1 MPEEAFSI
9 IEYLHLIEL
18 TFAPV
23 HIDYVKQFLFSLNT
37 RLRLPSL
44 NSLCIEYEKRLT
56 VTENFTRNA
65 TRTNCAKL
73 KSIVNNVLVE

>member
-1 MPEEAFSI
+1 MPEAAFSI

-23 HIDYVKQFLFSLNT
+23 HIDYVEQFLFSLNT

-44 NSLCIEYEKRLT
+44 NSLCIEYEQLLT

-65 TRTNCAKL
+65 TCTNCVKL